1 MNGSHGS
8 HGSHGSSLRRRLL
21 VISTTATAAACW
33 LVSATSF
40 ASPVVAPTAGPGD
53 AVAHEAAGAHGGA
66 HAAHDGIT
74 LFNWPSAEDPR
85 IGLGYLIINFLVL
98 AFLIHRLILRK
109 LVDDNAV
116 RHDDIKRQVE
126 EARRSLSEAE
136 AGLADFKTRMDRVD
150 GESKQILD
158 TARKAAEADRV
169 RLLADAE
176 AEVERF
182 KAHAMA
188 AAQREVGLRRAE
200 IEAEVVDR
208 AIARAGE
215 LLAARMTAADQGRL
229 VDDYAVELANNRT
242 ARA

>member
-1 MNGSHGS
+1 VTHLQRHVMM
-8 HGSHGSSLRRRLL
+8 
-21 VISTTATAAACW
+21 ISTSATAAACW
-33 LVSATSF
+33 LVSATTF
-40 ASPVVAPTAGPGD
+40 AASPTAGPGD
-53 AVAHEAAGAHGGA
+53 AVAHEAAAHGGA
-66 HAAHDGIT
+66 HTAHDGIT

-85 IGLGYLIINFLVL
+85 IGLGYLVINFLVL

-136 AGLADFKTRMDRVD
+136 SGLADFKARMDRVD
-150 GESKQILD
+150 SESKQILD

-182 KAHAMA
+182 KTQAMA

>member
-1 MNGSHGS
+1 MNSTPGP
-8 HGSHGSSLRRRLL
+8 LRMLAT
-21 VISTTATAAACW
+21 SATAAACW
-33 LVSATSF
+33 LVSATSS
-40 ASPVVAPTAGPGD
+40 ASPTAGPGD
-53 AVAHEAAGAHGGA
+53 AVAHEATAAGSHGA
-66 HAAHDGIT
+66 HAAHDGVT

-85 IGLGYLIINFLVL
+85 IGLGYLVINFVVL

-126 EARRSLSEAE
+126 EARRNLHEAE

-150 GESKQILD
+150 AESKSILD
-158 TARKAAEADRV
+158 AARNAAEADRA
-169 RLLADAE
+169 RLLAE
-176 AEVERF
+176 AEVEVDRF
-182 KAHAMA
+182 KAQAMA

-215 LLAARMTAADQGRL
+215 LLAARITDADQGRL

>member
-1 MNGSHGS
+1 MHRKPSPLRMLAT
-8 HGSHGSSLRRRLL
+8 SL
-21 VISTTATAAACW
+21 TALACA

-40 ASPVVAPTAGPGD
+40 ASPAGHDAPG
-53 AVAHEAAGAHGGA
+53 AGAHGGA

-85 IGLGYLIINFLVL
+85 IGLGYLVINFVVL

-109 LVDDNAV
+109 LVDDNAT

-126 EARRSLSEAE
+126 EARRNLGEAE

-150 GESKQILD
+150 AESRSILEA
-158 TARKAAEADRV
+158 ARKAADADRL
-169 RLLADAE
+169 RLLAE
-176 AEVERF
+176 AELEVDRF
-182 KAHAMA
+182 KTQAMA
-188 AAQREVGLRRAE
+188 AAQREVSLRRAE

-208 AIARAGE
+208 AIARASE
-215 LLAARMTAADQGRL
+215 LLAARITDADQGRL

-242 ARA
+242 ARV

>member
-1 MNGSHGS
+1 MSMD
-8 HGSHGSSLRRRLL
+8 LARRAAACC
-21 VISTTATAAACW
+21 SAGWTTATAAACW
-33 LVSATSF
+33 LISGLAL
-40 ASPVVAPTAGPGD
+40 ASPAGGHD
-53 AVAHEAAGAHGGA
+53 AAVG

-85 IGLGYLIINFLVL
+85 IGLGYLVINFIVL

-109 LVDDNAV
+109 LVDDNAT

-126 EARRSLSEAE
+126 EATRNLSDAQ
-136 AGLADFKTRMDRVD
+136 AALVDFKARMDRVD
-150 GESKQILD
+150 AESKQILD
-158 TARKAAEADRV
+158 AARKAAEADRA
-169 RLLADAE
+169 RLLAE
-176 AEVERF
+176 AEQEALRF
-182 KAHAMA
+182 KTAAMA

-215 LLAARMTAADQGRL
+215 LLAARITDVDQGRL
-229 VDDYAVELANNRT
+229 VDNYAVELANNRT

>member
-1 MNGSHGS
+1 MSKD
-8 HGSHGSSLRRRLL
+8 LARRAAACC
-21 VISTTATAAACW
+21 SAGWTAATAAACW
-33 LVSATSF
+33 LVSTPAL
-40 ASPVVAPTAGPGD
+40 ASLSP
-53 AVAHEAAGAHGGA
+53 AGAGGHGEPAGHGGA
-66 HAAHDGIT
+66 AHAVHDGIT

-85 IGLGYLIINFLVL
+85 IGLGYLVINFVVL

-109 LVDDNAV
+109 LVDDNV
-116 RHDDIKRQVE
+116 TRHDDIKRQVE

-150 GESKQILD
+150 SESKQILD

-182 KAHAMA
+182 KAQAMA

-229 VDDYAVELANNRT
+229 VDDYSVELANNRT